1 MIFEIT
7 KDPLGSMNL
16 FVSVRGQ
23 NFILFFDRSIEK
35 TIFAVLSIPLQNF
48 LSIKVSLRFAI
59 GLAEVPNIPH

>member
-1 MIFEIT
+1 
-7 KDPLGSMNL
+7 MNL

-35 TIFAVLSIPLQNF
+35 KTIFAVLSIPLQNS